1 MIRWHAGRLTAV
13 LAMLLSVS
21 CGNGSGGGNGSAEAA
36 KLESVAIT
44 SEVTVPGLTGRV
56 DAVRDDY
63 GIHHIYPRDASRDG
77 AFINGYIQAH
87 ERLFQMDFL
96 RKVAQ
101 GRLTE
106 LLGELDSSVL
116 GTSVYFRTL
125 FTTPDGGRI
134 EDALVEETAASR
146 PELLDFLQSY
156 CDGIN
161 AYLDDLDA
169 GRNGAVLPQ
178 QYKLIDTLF
187 TLGSPYSIERW
198 EPKHVLVLGRLQ
210 QWDLS
215 QTLGSEI
222 DRAARLTALRDAEAR
237 GAIPSGTAEDVERF
251 EPINPATTMPPDEIP
266 AFTVPPP
273 AARVASGAV
282 RAAPMPKI
290 DPHLARRI
298 VASENRA
305 RATSPFGRERAGSN
319 NWIVSGDLTESGH
332 PMLAND
338 PHLALPNP
346 STFYFLH
353 LDDKTFAG
361 GRIDVHGAG
370 FPGIPGILLGQNRTL
385 AWGGTVANYD
395 VVDVY
400 VEQVSGSGSNKKVL
414 FNGTEV
420 PVRTIQQLYL
430 VRQLVGGKAKTI
442 TQPIEIV
449 PHHGPQ
455 VPDPDPS
462 DGITGLESVGNMTFR
477 WTGHQVTRDVAA
489 FYDLMQ
495 SDGIDDFFQALS
507 SFGVGAQNF
516 VGADSAGNIGYYPH
530 ALVPLRAAAAMTP
543 ELGPYSPLPGT
554 GEYEWLT
561 DAQGNPRFLPDDRI
575 PQTRNPERGWLVTAN
590 NDQLGTIND
599 NDPLD
604 DGIYLGWDHTEGL
617 RAGRVQQRIEEVLA
631 RGKVSFLDM
640 IAIQNDH
647 VSLVGLEFAPRIVA
661 ALDDAAARD
670 GLPVPGS
677 LLDQAARRLGA
688 WSGDCPIGVEE
699 ALTGTKPSN
708 EEINDSV
715 ACTIFHAW
723 GGRLAER
730 LLGDELVAAG
740 LSPFG
745 TRTTLTVLHHLLTDV
760 AETGKLRV
768 ATLDEA
774 GQSRLF
780 DDIRTPEVESP
791 NRTLALAMADAI
803 LDLRTFFGSDDPDR
817 WRWGA
822 AHTSTFEDLALGS
835 ILPVFNLPSAPIT
848 ASTPRGYPR
857 PGAIETVDP
866 AGVSGPPPWSP
877 GSGPVMRHVI
887 ELTPGGTT
895 AVNVLPGG
903 QNDLEPDKG
912 LFKPVQIDPA
922 IHYGD
927 QLARWLSNDRREQWI
942 ALDDVVAHAE
952 ARLRFV
958 P

>member
-1 MIRWHAGRLTAV
+1 MIRRSRGRLWV
-13 LAMLLSVS
+13 SVS
-21 CGNGSGGGNGSAEAA
+21 LALLTACGSGGGGNAGADAT
-36 KLESVAIT
+36 KLEGVGVT
-44 SEVTVPGLTGRV
+44 SEISLPGLGGRV
-56 DAVRDDY
+56 DAIRDVY
-63 GIHHIYPRDASRDG
+63 GIHHIYPRDVSRDG

-134 EDALVEETAASR
+134 EDALVEETATSR
-146 PELLDFLQSY
+146 PELLDFLKAY
-156 CDGIN
+156 CEGIN

-178 QYKLIDTLF
+178 QYKLINTLF
-187 TLGSPYSIERW
+187 SLGSPYSIERW
-198 EPKHVLVLGRLQ
+198 EPKDVLILGRLQ

-222 DRAARLTALRDAEAR
+222 DRAARLAALRNAESQ

-251 EPINPATTMPPDEIP
+251 EPINPATTLPPDEIP

-273 AARVASGAV
+273 AAKVGTSAK
-282 RAAPMPKI
+282 RAAALPTI
-290 DPHLARRI
+290 DPALARRI

-305 RATSPFGRERAGSN
+305 RSMSPFGRERAGSN
-319 NWIVSGDLTESGH
+319 NWIVSGALTESGH
-332 PMLAND
+332 AMLAND

-361 GRIDVHGAG
+361 GHIDAHGAG

-385 AWGGTVANYD
+385 AWGGTVANFD

-400 VEQVSGSGSNKKVL
+400 VEQVSGSGSNKKVV
-414 FNGTEV
+414 FGGREV
-420 PVRTIQQLYL
+420 AVKTIQQSYT
-430 VRQLVGGKAKTI
+430 VRQLVGGKPKTI
-442 TQPIEIV
+442 TQPIDIV

-462 DGITGLESVGNMTFR
+462 DAITGLESVGNMTFR
-477 WTGHQVTRDVAA
+477 WTGHLVTRDVAA

-495 SDGIDDFFQALS
+495 SDDIDGFFQALTN
-507 SFGVGAQNF
+507 FGVGAQNF
-516 VGADSAGNIGYYPH
+516 VGADAAGNIGYFPH
-530 ALVPLRAAAAMTP
+530 ALVPLRAAAVMTP
-543 ELGPYSPLPGT
+543 ELGPWSPLPGT
-554 GEYEWLT
+554 GEYEWQT
-561 DAQGNPRFLPDDRI
+561 NADGTPRFLPDDRI
-575 PQTRNPERGWLVTAN
+575 PQSRNPERGWLVTAN
-590 NDQLGTIND
+590 NDQIGGIAD
-599 NDPLD
+599 NDLLD

-617 RAGRVQQRIEEVLA
+617 RAGRVQQRIEEFLGQ
-631 RGKVSFLDM
+631 GKISFLDM
-640 IAIQNDH
+640 LAIQNDH
-647 VSLVGLEFAPRIVA
+647 VSLAGLEFAPRIVE

-670 GLPVPGS
+670 GLAVPGS
-677 LLDQAARRLGA
+677 LLDQAKRRLSA

-715 ACTIFHAW
+715 ACSIFHAW

-730 LLGDELVAAG
+730 LLGDELAAAG
-740 LSPFG
+740 LSPFS
-745 TRTTLTVLHHLLTDV
+745 TRTTLTVLHHLLADV
-760 AETGKLRV
+760 AETGSLRV
-768 ATLDEA
+768 ATLGEA

-803 LDLRTFFGSDDPDR
+803 QDLTSFFGSDDPDR
-817 WRWGA
+817 WRWGS

-857 PGAIETVDP
+857 AGAIETVDP
-866 AGVSGPPPWSP
+866 AGVDGPPPWSP

-887 ELTPGGTT
+887 ELTPDGTT

-903 QNDLEPDKG
+903 QNDLDPDKG
-912 LFKPVQIDPA
+912 LFNPVKIDPA

-952 ARLRFV
+952 ARIRFV